1 MSRRKSS
8 RREEDSECVGG
19 EEGRKGGQW
28 REIQKAKEER
38 ERNDGRNPD

>member
-8 RREEDSECVGG
+8 RGEEESECVGG
-19 EEGRKGGQW
+19 KEKGREG
-28 REIQKAKEER
+28 IQRAR

>member
-8 RREEDSECVGG
+8 RREEESECVGG
-19 EEGRKGGQW
+19 MGGGREGQW
-28 REIQKAKEER
+28 REIQKER